1 MMNKNIDRDKLNS
14 QVNEQLEVLLQLLRQ
29 RNTKDC
35 SKEVEESFL
44 ILDYYA
50 KQLESEF
57 LDDVLYIIKMLYHD
71 KKGE

>member
-1 MMNKNIDRDKLNS
+1 MMNKNIDRDELNA
-14 QVNEQLEVLLQLLRQ
+14 QVNEQFEVLLQLLQQ

-57 LDDVLYIIKMLYHD
+57 LDDILYIIKMLYHD